1 MASPHSGHIV
11 GDMRELWGLLT
22 GWLDAQGVGPERS
35 GVPAMAGQ
43 AVQPSRM
50 ALMVDVTVGALPGG
64 DVNGPAAD
72 DAATLRLV
80 LPLPP
85 ALSPVAGPPGPLRA
99 GLYVGDV
106 VLDVSSRTVRRG
118 GAPVDLTGVEFE
130 LLFALLAQAGSP
142 VARDDLSRHALGR
155 PCDPADRS
163 VDMHVSKLRR
173 KLGPRRGGGARI
185 TTVRGVG
192 YVYTV
197 GEAAVVAR

>member
-1 MASPHSGHIV
+1 
-11 GDMRELWGLLT
+11 MRELWGLLT

-50 ALMVDVTVGALPGG
+50 ALMV
-64 DVNGPAAD
+64 
-72 DAATLRLV
+72 
-80 LPLPP
+80 
-85 ALSPVAGPPGPLRA
+85 
-99 GLYVGDV
+99 YVGDV